1 MYKDCTIPIKPPLKR
16 AKIVL
21 VFVGSKLPQWFKI
34 RYIFTDQS
42 IFDRFNNSHNPFY
55 WLCIH
60 TVRRKLMQWVLVT
73 LVWVKESWLHTQF
86 IVVFNL
92 LQVFFCGRSD
102 YFRALLEYKLSE
114 SPQNEMFKESITE
127 VYLNDV
133 SPDVFAAVVAFI
145 YQDTA
150 LVSGRVVSQST
161 YTGMVRP
168 KGSWFQSRI
177 CIFWNIS
184 YKETNPRKCRS
195 LSSKVNITFYT
206 KSP

>member
-1 MYKDCTIPIKPPLKR
+1 MT
-16 AKIVL
+16 
-21 VFVGSKLPQWFKI
+21 
-34 RYIFTDQS
+34 
-42 IFDRFNNSHNPFY
+42 
-55 WLCIH
+55 
-60 TVRRKLMQWVLVT
+60 LVT
-73 LVWVKESWLHTQF
+73 LVWVRERELIAYILFT
-86 IVVFNL
+86 VVFYL

-161 YTGMVRP
+161 YTGMVHP

-206 KSP
+206 KSLYA

>member
-1 MYKDCTIPIKPPLKR
+1 MT
-16 AKIVL
+16 
-21 VFVGSKLPQWFKI
+21 
-34 RYIFTDQS
+34 
-42 IFDRFNNSHNPFY
+42 
-55 WLCIH
+55 
-60 TVRRKLMQWVLVT
+60 LVT
-73 LVWVKESWLHTQF
+73 LVWVRERELIANVLF
-86 IVVFNL
+86 IVVFYL

-168 KGSWFQSRI
+168 KGS
-177 CIFWNIS
+177 
-184 YKETNPRKCRS
+184 
-195 LSSKVNITFYT
+195 
-206 KSP
+206 